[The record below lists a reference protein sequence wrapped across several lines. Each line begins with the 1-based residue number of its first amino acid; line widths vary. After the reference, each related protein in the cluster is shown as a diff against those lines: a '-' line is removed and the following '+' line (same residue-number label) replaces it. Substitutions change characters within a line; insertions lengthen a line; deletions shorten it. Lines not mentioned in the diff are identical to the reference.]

1 MNAAVLFGILGCGR
15 AAERLHLPA
24 LARIAGARLTAAY
37 DPGPERRDLIARA
50 APGCRAFESVEAL
63 LAARVVDAVIVASPK
78 ETHAELTIK
87 ALQAGVPALVDA
99 PLASSL
105 DEAAWMRAEER
116 AAKVPTMVGF
126 NRRWWEA
133 AEALRYHLAA
143 SAEDAAASV
152 ETVLVSDGARGAEG
166 GSADALHDLVVHHL
180 DLLRYLL
187 DREIAT
193 IKGQRDAAGLLSLD
207 MTFHGGGSASCLAGF
222 GERAEE
228 TITVRTGGKR
238 HLIRAG
244 SDRHSPPEGTIRRA
258 LDAAD
263 ALRRRLT
270 GRRDSLAAS
279 YERQLRAFVSVV
291 RGESSPNPGTVDGIA
306 VVQAVEAARISLE
319 HGGAAIDVPPTPAA

>member
-1 MNAAVLFGILGCGR
+1 MHRAAFESPPVNAAVLFGILGCGR

-116 AAKVPTMVGF
+116 EAKVPTMVGF

-133 AEALRYHLAA
+133 AEALRHHLAA
-143 SAEDAAASV
+143 SAEDAAASA
-152 ETVLVSDGARGAEG
+152 ETVLVSDGLEAP
-166 GSADALHDLVVHHL
+166 
-180 DLLRYLL
+180 
-187 DREIAT
+187 
-193 IKGQRDAAGLLSLD
+193 
-207 MTFHGGGSASCLAGF
+207 
-222 GERAEE
+222 
-228 TITVRTGGKR
+228 
-238 HLIRAG
+238 RAG
-244 SDRHSPPEGTIRRA
+244 RPTPSTTWSCTTSTCSAICW
-258 LDAAD
+258 
-263 ALRRRLT
+263 T
-270 GRRDSLAAS
+270 GRSRPSRAS
-279 YERQLRAFVSVV
+279 GTR
-291 RGESSPNPGTVDGIA
+291 PGSCPST
-306 VVQAVEAARISLE
+306 
-319 HGGAAIDVPPTPAA
+319 